1 MTAGAR
7 RKLLVA
13 LFDDAASGSV
23 EELAHRTGVGRAS
36 ASRELRTMQ
45 NLGLVVSER
54 QGAREV
60 FRTAKTAAADLLR
73 QLSRSVPV
81 RPVPRQSTRG
91 ELRSLGAPLW
101 VPPRHV
107 TEVEATLVAGVK
119 EAHEDP
125 TLATVLPLSFVG
137 AAKRGLDLHRLLELA
152 RLAGEK
158 AAVGFFLDVTGVV
171 SKDKRFHEWARA
183 FRDGRRSAER
193 PFFFGESRFTKLL
206 AQKNTPA
213 VARAW
218 GFRMNLPMEAFA
230 EAYGK
235 HRQP

>member
-1 MTAGAR
+1 
-7 RKLLVA
+7 
-13 LFDDAASGSV
+13 
-23 EELAHRTGVGRAS
+23 
-36 ASRELRTMQ
+36 MQ
-45 NLGLVVSER
+45 SLGLVVSGR
-54 QGAREV
+54 QGSSEA
-60 FRTAKTAAADLLR
+60 FRAAENAAADLLR

-81 RPVPRQSTRG
+81 QSGPRQSARG

-101 VPPRHV
+101 VPPRKV
-107 TEVEATLVAGVK
+107 GEVEAALVAGVK

-125 TLATVLPLSFVG
+125 NLATVLPLSFVG

-171 SKDKRFHEWARA
+171 SKDKRFHEWAKA

-193 PFFFGESRFTKLL
+193 PFFLGETRFTKLL
-206 AQKNTPA
+206 AQKNTPT

-218 GFRMNLPMEAFA
+218 GFRMNLPTEAFS

-235 HRQP
+235 HHQP